1 VRPASENRPLAS
13 RGSDPTLRTP
23 TLRKPRPVR
32 HSGLR
37 LSPGRWSAGQ
47 QGNHPAGLRARLYEV
62 PLRRGADGG
71 VQGSGTGGAGAQA
84 GTVGTPAVIFV
95 AEDCLLSAVS
105 PLGDVMWQTRDDD
118 TCQPGQAG
126 SLSVAGRPVSNYV
139 WCPLNSAAGPVT
151 EGQANP
157 DQVREAHTSRR
168 STSGSSRAKSRW
180 LGQACRAAS
189 RSAPDQSRA
198 SLESAS

>member
-1 VRPASENRPLAS
+1 MSHRVGEKNPRGPVTIGYRLRISMVDRGNTIDIRGPNTKGTCDDPAAS
-13 RGSDPTLRTP
+13 RGHIGLTP
-23 TLRKPRPVR
+23 TLHKPRPVR
-32 HSGLR
+32 QASGLR

-71 VQGSGTGGAGAQA
+71 VQGSGMGGAGAQA

-105 PLGDVMWQTRDDD
+105 PLGDVTWQTRDDD

-139 WCPLNSAAGPVT
+139 WCPRNSVAIMD
-151 EGQANP
+151 N
-157 DQVREAHTSRR
+157 
-168 STSGSSRAKSRW
+168 
-180 LGQACRAAS
+180 
-189 RSAPDQSRA
+189 
-198 SLESAS
+198 